1 MEWGAEHPVTTLCL
15 CEPDCEVA
23 PGCHQQDRH
32 APYLFST
39 VLLQAVEKMT
49 SVGKP
54 EGQHLQIFKMFLRQ
68 EMTMLDGRSCTHL

>member
-1 MEWGAEHPVTTLCL
+1 MVTSVCL
-15 CEPDCEVA
+15 CEPDQEVV
-23 PGCHQQDRH
+23 PGGHQQDRQ

-54 EGQHLQIFKMFLRQ
+54 EGQHLQVFKMFLRQ
-68 EMTMLDGRSCTHL
+68 EKRMLGGCSHTHL